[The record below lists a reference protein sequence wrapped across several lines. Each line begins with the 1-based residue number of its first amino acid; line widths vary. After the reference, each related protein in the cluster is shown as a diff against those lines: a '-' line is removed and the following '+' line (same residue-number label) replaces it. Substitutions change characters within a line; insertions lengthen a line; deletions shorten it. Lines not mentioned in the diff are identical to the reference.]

1 MVGVMSCSPPHSQC
15 LQLCQPAKGV
25 ENLNEDGHVA
35 VMYLLIWETLLPE
48 RKGLLLTA
56 NYIARSDEDRCNM
69 GPTVPPAG
77 GANIEQAALWVQ
89 FHCECL
95 LIFLFLLKHKVKLE
109 ITKNCAV
116 LLFISP

>member
-1 MVGVMSCSPPHSQC
+1 MVGVMSSSPPRSQC

-25 ENLNEDGHVA
+25 KNLSEDVCVA
-35 VMYLLIWETLLPE
+35 VMYLPVWETLLPE

-56 NYIARSDEDRCNM
+56 NYIARSDEGRCNM

-77 GANIEQAALWVQ
+77 GANIQQAALWVQ
-89 FHCECL
+89 FCCECL
-95 LIFLFLLKHKVKLE
+95 LIFLVLLKHKVKLE
-109 ITKNCAV
+109 ITKNGAV